1 MRIFRGNNY
10 SKCEI
15 KMVAKIDLISETSHK
30 HAGEVTALCF
40 DGEHLYSGSE
50 DGVINVRTIENR
62 SVFSL
67 GRTRFTHTYSHWC
80 LILFHFWNQGV
91 E

>member
-1 MRIFRGNNY
+1 MDYFREGNNI
-10 SKCEI
+10 SKCEF

-50 DGVINVRTIENR
+50 DGVINVRVTSRIVR
-62 SVFSL
+62 FSVFD
-67 GRTRFTHTYSHWC
+67 RPRFTH
-80 LILFHFWNQGV
+80 LFSLV
-91 E
+91 